1 MKKNLITALGG
12 TALVL
17 LPALSFTQQAFAQSG
32 PFTLQGKLGT
42 TKAPAKAYLR
52 YMVKGAAQMDSALVS
67 NNGTF
72 EFKGT
77 VEEPLQATLFVD
89 KLGTGYSRTRPIATT
104 GVYLEPG
111 TIAVISPDSLN
122 NAVASGTSLNTDNQ
136 QLKTLLKPA
145 SDQMM
150 ALMKEY
156 RSATPAQQQSKE
168 FEASIDKRYE
178 AIQADQKVLLK
189 QFIQANPKSMVSLD
203 ALRSYGGSF
212 PEYTEVEPL
221 FTGLSADTKNT
232 QMGQSY
238 NKMLTAIKQ
247 TSIGAVAPDFSQA
260 DTLGKEIALHDFKG
274 KYVLV
279 DFWAS
284 WCGPCRAENPN
295 VVQNFNAFKDRQ
307 FTVLGVSLDRPN
319 AKDAWLKAIHKDNL
333 AWTHVSDLKFWDNE
347 VAKMYGVRAIPQNFL
362 IGPDGKILAKNI
374 RGEDLGKKLA
384 ELLPAK

>member
-1 MKKNLITALGG
+1 MKKNLTTALGG
-12 TALVL
+12 AMLVI
-17 LPALSFTQQAFAQSG
+17 LPALSFTQDAFAQGG

-52 YMVKGAAQMDSALVS
+52 YMVKGTSQMDSTLVS
-67 NNGTF
+67 NSGTF

-77 VEEPLQATLFVD
+77 VDEPLQATLFVD
-89 KLGTGYSRTRPIATT
+89 KLGTGFSRTRPLATT

-111 TIAVISPDSLN
+111 TIAVVSPDSLN

-136 QLKTLLKPA
+136 KLKTLLKPA
-145 SDQMM
+145 SDQMT

-156 RSATPAQQQSKE
+156 RSATPQQQQSKE

-221 FTGLSADTKNT
+221 FTGLSAATKNT
-232 QMGQSY
+232 QMGQAY
-238 NKMLTAIKQ
+238 DKMLTAIKQ

-319 AKDAWLKAIHKDNL
+319 AKDAWIKAIHKDNL
-333 AWTHVSDLKFWDNE
+333 TWTHVSDLKFWDNE

>member
-1 MKKNLITALGG
+1 MKKKCI

-17 LPALSFTQQAFAQSG
+17 VSALAIAQHGFAQSG

-52 YMVKGAAQMDSALVS
+52 YMAKGATQMDSALVS
-67 NNGTF
+67 NTGTF

-77 VEEPLQATLFVD
+77 VEEPHQATLLVD
-89 KLGTGYSRTRPIATT
+89 KQGTGFSRNRPTPAT
-104 GVYLEPG
+104 GIYLEPG

-122 NAVASGTSLNTDNQ
+122 NAVASGTTLNTDNQ
-136 QLKTLLKPA
+136 KLKTLMKPA
-145 SDQMM
+145 TDQMS

-156 RSATPAQQQSKE
+156 RSATPEQRQSKE

-189 QFIQANPKSMVSLD
+189 QFIQANPKSLVSLD
-203 ALRSYGGSF
+203 ALRSFGGSF
-212 PEYTEVEPL
+212 PEYNEVEPL
-221 FTGLSADTKNT
+221 FSSLSADIKNT

-238 NKMLTAIKQ
+238 AKMLTAVKQ
-247 TSIGAVAPDFSQA
+247 TSIGAVAPDFTQA
-260 DTLGKEIALHDFKG
+260 DTLGKNVALHDFKG

-295 VVQNFNAFKDRQ
+295 VVKNFNDFKDRQ

-319 AKDAWLKAIHKDNL
+319 AKDAWIKAIHKDNL
-333 AWTHVSDLKFWDNE
+333 TWTHVSDLKFWDNE
-347 VAKMYGVRAIPQNFL
+347 VAKMYGIRAIPQNFL

>member
-1 MKKNLITALGG
+1 MRWAAL
-12 TALVL
+12 AL
-17 LPALSFTQQAFAQSG
+17 LPALTLAQQGFAQSG

-52 YMVKGAAQMDSALVS
+52 YTVKGAPQMDSALVS
-67 NNGTF
+67 STGTF

-77 VEEPLQATLFVD
+77 VEEPLQATLLVD
-89 KLGTGYSRTRPIATT
+89 KLGTGYSRARPIPGT

-122 NAVASGTSLNTDNQ
+122 NAVASGTLLNTDNQ
-136 QLKTLLKPA
+136 KLKNLLKPA
-145 SDQMM
+145 SDQMV

-156 RSATPAQQQSKE
+156 RSATPEQRQSKE

-178 AIQADQKVLLK
+178 AIQADQKVFLK
-189 QFIQANPKSMVSLD
+189 QFIQANPKSLVSLD

-212 PEYTEVEPL
+212 PEYGEVEPL
-221 FTGLSADTKNT
+221 FAGLSPEVKNT
-232 QMGQSY
+232 QLGQSY
-238 NKMLTAIKQ
+238 DKMLGAIKQ
-247 TSIGAVAPDFSQA
+247 TSIGAVAPDFTQA

-295 VVQNFNAFKDRQ
+295 VVQNYNAFKDRQ

-319 AKDAWLKAIHKDNL
+319 AKDAWIKAIHKDNL
-333 AWTHVSDLKFWDNE
+333 TWTHVSDLKFWDNE

-374 RGEDLGKKLA
+374 RGEELGKKLA
-384 ELLPAK
+384 ELLPVK